1 MADAI
6 NTSIAKWLLDTSH
19 TKSQLA
25 DELGITPATLTN
37 KLQGETKW
45 YWREVCQLADYLGV
59 NLNDLRG

>member
-1 MADAI
+1 MTDAI
-6 NTSIAKWLLDTSH
+6 NATVGKWLLDTSH
-19 TKSQLA
+19 TKVQLA
-25 DELGITPATLTN
+25 NELGVTVETLTN